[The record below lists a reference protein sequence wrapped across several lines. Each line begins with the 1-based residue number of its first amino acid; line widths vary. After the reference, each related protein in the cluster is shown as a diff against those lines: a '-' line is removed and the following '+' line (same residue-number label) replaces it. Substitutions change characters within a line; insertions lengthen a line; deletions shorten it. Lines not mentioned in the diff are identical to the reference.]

1 MSNRY
6 NMAGIPLRQTKHTK
20 TNRDSKSTVSKAHP
34 TSPSVRTTIPHH
46 IIEMLSWDAG
56 DVLSWGIE
64 KQGDRYVVV
73 VRRLE

>member
-1 MSNRY
+1 
-6 NMAGIPLRQTKHTK
+6 MAGIPYGQTKRTK
-20 TNRDSKSTVSKAHP
+20 TNPHSKSTVSKAHP

-56 DVLSWGIE
+56 DVLSWAIE